1 MTATVAYCPPC
12 SRPAT
17 RCACPAPPAPRT
29 DDVDEPLWRI
39 PVRRDIRLKAITD
52 AALYA
57 LAALATWMLL
67 PRTGLQHAC
76 DVGIRSACWIHD
88 GLLAGSLVIAFFAI
102 RSLVI
107 AHNSDHWVRNENAKR
122 RHEARLAEL
131 LEARWST

>member
-1 MTATVAYCPPC
+1 MTARVAHCPLC
-12 SRPAT
+12 LRPAM
-17 RCACPAPPAPRT
+17 RCACPAPPAPRL

-39 PVRRDIRLKAITD
+39 PVHRDVRLKAITD

-57 LAALATWMLL
+57 TAALATWVWL

-76 DVGIRSACWIHD
+76 DVGWRTMCWIHD
-88 GLLAGSLVIAFFAI
+88 GLVVGSVVVAFFAI
-102 RSLVI
+102 RSLVV
-107 AHNSDHWVRNENAKR
+107 AHNSDLWVRNEAAKR